1 MSQENEEISRMQSRL
16 ASLAKE
22 HDTTKQILIG
32 TKRKIIIRTLKQ
44 KLDESKKTN
53 KQLRSSNLTL
63 MTSNISLRKQVT
75 SLKRKYDDLREL
87 TATSL
92 INNFDLQD
100 DDFCVICEEPKSPQS
115 TTSQATSTDDTP
127 KRTPQNATK
136 ITQKGNPVVQI
147 LEFNDDD
154 QLSPTRSPSFDQTDG
169 TKKRTRKSKRISSQ
183 RND

>member
-1 MSQENEEISRMQSRL
+1 MSQEKEEISRMQSRL

-22 HDTTKQILIG
+22 HDTAKQILLG

-53 KQLRSSNLTL
+53 KQLRSSNLAL
-63 MTSNISLRKQVT
+63 MASNKSLRKQVT
-75 SLKRKYDDLREL
+75 SLKRKYDDLREF

-92 INNFDLQD
+92 VNNFDLQD
-100 DDFCVICEEPKSPQS
+100 DEFCVICEEPKSPQS
-115 TTSQATSTDDTP
+115 TTSQATSIDDTP
-127 KRTPQNATK
+127 KRTHQNATK
-136 ITQKGNPVVQI
+136 IIKKGNPVVQI

-154 QLSPTRSPSFDQTDG
+154 PLSSTRSQSLDQTDG

>member
-1 MSQENEEISRMQSRL
+1 MSQEKEKINRMQSRL

-44 KLDESKKTN
+44 KLDESKKTT
-53 KQLRSSNLTL
+53 KQLRSSNLAL
-63 MTSNISLRKQVT
+63 MTNNKALRKQVT
-75 SLKRKYDDLREL
+75 SLQKKYDDLREF

-92 INNFDLQD
+92 VDNFDLQD
-100 DDFCVICEEPKSPQS
+100 DDFCVICEEPKSPHS

-136 ITQKGNPVVQI
+136 TTKKGNSVVQI

-154 QLSPTRSPSFDQTDG
+154 QLSPTRSQSFDQT
-169 TKKRTRKSKRISSQ
+169 KKRMRKSKRISSQ